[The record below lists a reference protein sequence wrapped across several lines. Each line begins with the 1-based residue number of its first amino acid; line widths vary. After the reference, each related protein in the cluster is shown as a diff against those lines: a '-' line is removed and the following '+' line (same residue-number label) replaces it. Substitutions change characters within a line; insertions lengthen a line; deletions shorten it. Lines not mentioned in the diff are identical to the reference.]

1 MKSIFDLMMPK
12 LTGDPLENERIMH
25 RYWVQVSQIEAGII
39 GFLGMPYIV
48 LIIAYIT
55 R

>member
-1 MKSIFDLMMPK
+1 MKRIFDWMMPK

-25 RYWVQVSQIEAGII
+25 RYWAQVSQIEAGII

>member
-39 GFLGMPYIV
+39 GFLGMPYII

>member
-1 MKSIFDLMMPK
+1 MRSIFDLMMPK

-25 RYWVQVSQIEAGII
+25 RYWVHVSQIEAGII

>member
-1 MKSIFDLMMPK
+1 MKSIFDRMMPE

-39 GFLGMPYIV
+39 GALAAPYIA
-48 LIIAYIT
+48 IILMYIT
-55 R
+55 K